1 MKNIIKV
8 LFFNIIFL
16 IVFFILFELI
26 GFYIE
31 NDHKLYVKTSFPEFF
46 NTYIKDQMRKPVGLE
61 YTKKA
66 IILFGCSYT
75 HGDLLREE
83 QTFSYKL
90 SQYTKRPVF
99 NKAYSALSTQHMYWQ
114 TLQPEFYES
123 ITRTP
128 EYAIYVC
135 CNQLHLLR
143 LHRCF
148 LPPSASLDIRYTL
161 AKNNV
166 LKEFST
172 PFDKFYNL
180 QLVKFLYNTYFYSED
195 AVTRFTNRDIML
207 MKQLIIQSKE
217 ELQKHYPDLKF
228 VVLYFNDRANV
239 IDSIE
244 PLYYNQIYNT
254 LEDYDIKFIDTADLV
269 GFPFD
274 HNYLTEYAIENDGH
288 PNEKVWDLIV
298 PKLAEELNL

>member
-1 MKNIIKV
+1 MKTIKI
-8 LFFNIIFL
+8 LFFNILFAVIFF
-16 IVFFILFELI
+16 VLFELI

-31 NDHKLYVKTSFPEFF
+31 NDHVYVVNTSFRDFF
-46 NTYIKDQMRKPVGLE
+46 ESYISDQMRKPVGLDFE
-61 YTKKA
+61 KKA

-75 HGDLLREE
+75 YGDLLRED

-123 ITRTP
+123 ITRIP

-148 LPPSASLDIRYTL
+148 LPPSASLDVRYTL
-161 AKNNV
+161 LKNNV

-180 QLVKFLYNTYFYSED
+180 QLVKFFYNTYFYADS
-195 AVTRFTNRDIML
+195 VTTRFMNKDIML

-217 ELQKHYPDLKF
+217 ELQKHYPDIKF
-228 VVLYFNDRANV
+228 VVLYFNDKANV
-239 IDSIE
+239 IDSTE
-244 PLYYNQIYNT
+244 QMYYNQIFNT

-269 GFPFD
+269 GFQFD
-274 HNYLTEYAIENDGH
+274 HINMMEYAIEGDGH
-288 PNEKVWDLIV
+288 PNENVWNLLV
-298 PKLAEELNL
+298 PKLAEALNL